1 MCPTA
6 RHDRLHRLLG
16 GLLAAALAG
25 ACSQEPPQLLT
36 LRDHELAANDTLSFD
51 VAATDADTDK
61 LTFSFRP
68 EVKGAELVQIEGKL
82 AKFTWSP
89 NPAQAGVTTLT
100 FAVTDGV
107 SQDTETIN
115 VKVTSDGVP
124 ELVSPDRYVFDPSTT
139 EVRFTL
145 AWKAAEASELDF
157 SFDPDPT
164 AWGAELDVQ
173 SKEVGFA
180 WTPTAEQKRTT
191 QHLFSMRAT
200 DPEGHT
206 ASRTITIVFRAAGG
220 GANCDPSLALPVV
233 TAEAIADQAGD
244 QAYPVSATVTDADSP
259 IQAAVVF
266 YTDVEAPV
274 ESDWQQAPLAEDAGT
289 PGRYTGSIPNVRPA
303 AGTTKTVRYQVC
315 ALDDDDPNGD
325 ACDGW
330 ACSTL
335 ATFAATAAAAAGGMC
350 DSCATA
356 ACGSGFNC
364 RTIRRIT
371 GQNTK
376 QCLPT
381 SCTTTSTDPGCTCGE
396 LVINEVLAD
405 VPLACPDG
413 MVTCDAPAKLSVD
426 VNGDGARKKDEG
438 DEEFVEIVN
447 VSATKKLDLRDVG
460 IYVDLQLKFRFPAF
474 ELLPG
479 WAVVV
484 FGGGD
489 AANYPARANVVPFSS
504 TGSGQKTLSL
514 LNSRGTVVIG
524 TPVRKLDTVTWSSQ
538 ASERSIVRQPEARA
552 DSPMVDHKTATGT
565 RGPYSPGTRTDGS
578 PFTSP

>member
-1 MCPTA
+1 MRPSA
-6 RHDRLHRLLG
+6 RHAPFLA
-16 GLLAAALAG
+16 GLLAVALGA

-36 LRDHELAANDTLSFD
+36 LRDHEVAANETLSFD
-51 VAATDADTDK
+51 VAATDPDTDK
-61 LTFSFRP
+61 LAFSFRP
-68 EVKGAELVQIEGKL
+68 EVKGAELAQIEGKL
-82 AKFTWSP
+82 AKFTWTP

-100 FAVTDGV
+100 FAVTDGA

-115 VKVTSDGVP
+115 VKVTSDGTP
-124 ELVSPDRYVFDPSTT
+124 ELVSPDRYVFDPSTA

-145 AWKAAEASELDF
+145 AWKAAEASALEF

-164 AWGAELDVQ
+164 AWGAQLDVQ
-173 SKEVGFA
+173 SKEVGFTWA
-180 WTPTAEQKRTT
+180 PTAEQKRTT

-220 GANCDPSLALPVV
+220 GASCDPSLALPEV
-233 TAEAIADQAGD
+233 TADAIPDQAGD
-244 QAYPVSATVTDADSP
+244 QPYPVSATVSDGDSA
-259 IQAAVVF
+259 IQAVVAF
-266 YTDVEAPV
+266 FTDVAAPA
-274 ESDWQQAPLAEDAGT
+274 ESDWQQVRLAEDAGT
-289 PGRYTGSIPNVRPA
+289 PGRYAGSLPNVRPA

-315 ALDDDDPNGD
+315 ALDDDDPEGE

-330 ACSTL
+330 NCSAL
-335 ATFAATAAAAAGGMC
+335 ATFVASPAAAAGGLC
-350 DSCATA
+350 DSCASA
-356 ACGSGFNC
+356 ACGAGFNC
-364 RTIRRIT
+364 RTIRRVT

-381 SCTTTSTDPGCTCGE
+381 SCTSTSTDPGCTCGE

-413 MVTCDAPAKLSVD
+413 LTTCDAPAKLSVD

-447 VSATKKLDLRDVG
+447 VSATRKLDLRDVG

-474 ELLPG
+474 ELMPG

-484 FGGGD
+484 YGGGTVS
-489 AANYPARANVVPFSS
+489 AFPPRANVVQFSS
-504 TGSGQKTLSL
+504 TEAGQKSLSL

-524 TPVRKLDTVTWSSQ
+524 TPVRKLDTVTWSTQ
-538 ASERSIVRQPEARA
+538 AAERSIVRQPEGRA
-552 DSPMVDHKTATGT
+552 DVPMVDHKSVPGA
-565 RGPYSPGTRTDGS
+565 RGAYSPGTRTDGA
-578 PFTSP
+578 PFTPP